1 MSRIT
6 PANTAVLI
14 AASLLISG
22 CIREQRLISFQQ
34 DVQPILDANCIS
46 CHVAPHGTGYLET
59 GLSLASYG
67 DLMKGTFYGPVIVAG
82 DSRHSI
88 FNMLVEGRA
97 DPSMRMPHN
106 RSALVTQ
113 EIETLRLWVEQG
125 ALDN

>member
-1 MSRIT
+1 MT
-6 PANTAVLI
+6 AATNTAILI
-14 AASLLISG
+14 LAAMVSSG
-22 CIREQRLISFQQ
+22 CVKEQRRISFQQ
-34 DVQPILDANCIS
+34 DVKPILDANCRA
-46 CHVAPHGTGYLET
+46 CHSAPDGTGYLQT
-59 GLSLASYG
+59 GFCLASYD

-97 DPSMRMPHN
+97 DPSMRMPHDL
-106 RSALVTQ
+106 SALDSL